1 MVRKIDA
8 VGALLNT
15 LFKYSACLFLALII
29 FSCFVQVF
37 TRYVM
42 NNSLAWTEE
51 MARYSFV
58 WMSMLASSVA
68 VRSGNHAAVNIL
80 ENKLP
85 GRAKAVHRVIIHLF
99 IVVGAAFMIT
109 QGMKMMGAVSG
120 KPSTVLRIPMQYIY
134 MAIPVGGFGIL
145 VQAVDKILTAFRPA
159 EKKGES

>member
-1 MVRKIDA
+1 MVRTIDA
-8 VGALLNT
+8 VGALLHS
-15 LFKYSACLFLALII
+15 LFKYAACLFLALII

-42 NNSLAWTEE
+42 NNSMAWTEE

-68 VRSGNHAAVNIL
+68 VRSGSHAAVNIL
-80 ENKLP
+80 ESKLP
-85 GRAKAVHRVIIHLF
+85 GRAKPIHRIIVHLF
-99 IVVGAAFMIT
+99 IVAGALFMLT

-145 VQAVDKILTAFRPA
+145 VQAVDKILTAFRP
-159 EKKGES
+159 EEREGE